1 MKYSF
6 IIFVLISVLFNSPL
20 LFAEDYP
27 TPRFV
32 TNKNEIN
39 CRSGYMVDE
48 QGTPL
53 GSIKYTYL
61 KKYYPFEVTKNIND
75 QWVEAKDPLTDEIC
89 FLYRPILSGVRGAI
103 TLSLIH
109 I

>member
-6 IIFVLISVLFNSPL
+6 IIFVLISVLFNSLP

-27 TPRFV
+27 TPRFE

-61 KKYYPFEVTKNIND
+61 
-75 QWVEAKDPLTDEIC
+75 
-89 FLYRPILSGVRGAI
+89 
-103 TLSLIH
+103 
-109 I
+109 